1 MNDSNTYTSLLLRH
15 KKLIWRLCRRYARHD
30 PDRCA
35 DLVQEVSIA
44 LWEHYGCLRPD
55 AGLLQE
61 RFWVISRTR
70 TLLRNLHRGEEPPML
85 RLSRE
90 MADSM
95 ADERDK
101 ENDLLETLIDN
112 LTEEE
117 RSLLQLRLDGYNAEE
132 IAQRVGLT
140 RDAVYQ
146 RLHRIVNKLKQY
158 GKEN

>member
-1 MNDSNTYTSLLLRH
+1 MNDSDTYTSLLLRH
-15 KKLIWRLCRRYARHD
+15 RKLIWRLCRRYARHD
-30 PDRCA
+30 ADRCA

-55 AGLLQE
+55 AGPLQE
-61 RFWVISRTR
+61 RFWVISQTR
-70 TLLRNLHRGEEPPML
+70 TLLRNLHRGDEPPMV
-85 RLSRE
+85 RLTQE
-90 MADSM
+90 MADSL

-101 ENDLLETLIDN
+101 GNDLLEILIDS

-117 RSLLQLRLDGYNAEE
+117 RRLLQLRFDGYNADE
-132 IAQRVGLT
+132 IAWRTGLS
-140 RDAVYQ
+140 RDVVYQ

>member
-1 MNDSNTYTSLLLRH
+1 
-15 KKLIWRLCRRYARHD
+15 
-30 PDRCA
+30 
-35 DLVQEVSIA
+35 
-44 LWEHYGCLRPD
+44 
-55 AGLLQE
+55 
-61 RFWVISRTR
+61 
-70 TLLRNLHRGEEPPML
+70 ML